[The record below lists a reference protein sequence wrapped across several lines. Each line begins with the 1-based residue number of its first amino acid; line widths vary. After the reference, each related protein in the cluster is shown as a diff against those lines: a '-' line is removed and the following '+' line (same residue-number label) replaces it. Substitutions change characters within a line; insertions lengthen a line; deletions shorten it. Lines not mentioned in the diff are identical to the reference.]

1 MDPFVRDTAFL
12 STARGCGFAVLAI
25 VTAMFGLVGTPILSL
40 KFGGVAFLLTAAIL
54 ILKAWQAPQRPCKRT
69 ELWRLLPEDRRPQAH
84 FAQAVI
90 AAARTEAFYR
100 FAHIAATLAALFLTS
115 GTIAPLLIAN

>member
-1 MDPFVRDTAFL
+1 MDPVVRHTAFM

-25 VTAMFGLVGTPILSL
+25 VTAMFGLVGTPVLSL
-40 KFGGVAFLLTAAIL
+40 KFGGLAFLLTAAIL
-54 ILKAWQAPQRPCKRT
+54 ILKAWQAPQRPYKKT
-69 ELWRLLPEDRRPQAH
+69 ELWLLLPEDRRPQAH

-100 FAHIAATLAALFLTS
+100 FAHMASTLAALFLI
-115 GTIAPLLIAN
+115 GGIVVPLLVAS